1 MKTRLMP
8 LDLVANVLLGGLL
21 TGLVYGLMAL
31 GLSVIYGVVRI
42 VNFAHGEL
50 MALAMYVTVIAFA
63 ALKLDPLWML
73 LPVGAAFFGLGYA
86 LQRVLINPFIARPE
100 HSQFML
106 LLAVALILV
115 NGLLLAFGPDA
126 RNVQVDY
133 ALDSYQIGPL
143 LVDKVRVVC
152 ALLALASCALL
163 WAVFRFTR
171 FGKAIR
177 ACADNLLGARVVGL
191 NVAHLYGLAFGI
203 GCACVG
209 VAGTL
214 LTLLVDVTPASGPA
228 YTLLA
233 FIIVII
239 GGLGS
244 MTGALAG
251 GVLIGVAEALA
262 GLVIAP
268 SAKSMVSFAL
278 LVLVLAFRPQGLFV
292 RR

>member
-1 MKTRLMP
+1 MP
-8 LDLVANVLLGGLL
+8 LDLIVNVLLSGLL

-50 MALAMYVTVIAFA
+50 MALAMYVVVIAFA
-63 ALKLDPLWML
+63 ALKVDPLWMV
-73 LPVGAAFFGLGYA
+73 LPVAIGFFGLGYVM
-86 LQRVLINPFIARPE
+86 QRALINPFIDRPE
-100 HSQFML
+100 QSQFML
-106 LLAVALILV
+106 LLAVALIMV

-133 ALDSYQIGPL
+133 ALDSYQIGPV

-152 ALLALASCALL
+152 AVVALACCALL
-163 WAVFRFTR
+163 WALFRFTP

-191 NVAHLYGLAFGI
+191 NVAHLYGLAFGL

-244 MTGALAG
+244 MPGALAG
-251 GVLIGVAEALA
+251 GVLIGMSEAAA
-262 GLVIAP
+262 GIVFTP
-268 SAKSMVSFAL
+268 SAKSMASFAL
-278 LVLVLAFRPQGLFV
+278 LIVVLAFKPQGLFA

>member
-1 MKTRLMP
+1 MP
-8 LDLVANVLLGGLL
+8 LDLIANVLLGGLL

-63 ALKLDPLWML
+63 ALKVDPLLML
-73 LPVGAAFFGLGYA
+73 LPVAAGFFGLGYL
-86 LQRVLINPFIARPE
+86 LQRALINPFIDRPE
-100 HSQFML
+100 HSQFIL
-106 LLAVALILV
+106 LLALALVIT

-133 ALDSYQIGPL
+133 ALDSYQIGPI

-152 ALLALASCALL
+152 AVVALAFCGLL
-163 WAVFRFTR
+163 WSLFRYTG

-191 NVAHLYGLAFGI
+191 NVEHLYGLTFGI

-244 MTGALAG
+244 MPGALAG
-251 GVLIGVAEALA
+251 GVLIGVSEAAA
-262 GLVIAP
+262 GVLTTP
-268 SAKSMVSFAL
+268 SAKSMASFAL
-278 LVLVLAFRPQGLFV
+278 LIVVLAFRPQGLFA

>member
-1 MKTRLMP
+1 MP
-8 LDLVANVLLGGLL
+8 LDLIVNVLLGGLL

-50 MALAMYVTVIAFA
+50 MALAMYATVIAFA
-63 ALKLDPLWML
+63 ALKVDPLWLL
-73 LPVGAAFFGLGYA
+73 LPVAAGFFALGY
-86 LQRVLINPFIARPE
+86 LMQRALINPFIDRPE
-100 HSQFML
+100 HSQFIL
-106 LLAVALILV
+106 LLAVGLV
-115 NGLLLAFGPDA
+115 LTNGLLLVFGPDA

-133 ALDSYQIGPL
+133 ALDSYQIGPV
-143 LVDKVRVVC
+143 LVDKVRVIC
-152 ALLALASCALL
+152 AVVALGFCGLL
-163 WAVFRFTR
+163 WAVFRFTG

-177 ACADNLLGARVVGL
+177 ACADNLLGAKVVGL
-191 NVAHLYGLAFGI
+191 NVEHLYALTFGI

-244 MTGALAG
+244 MPGALAG
-251 GVLIGVAEALA
+251 GVLIGMSEALA
-262 GLVIAP
+262 GVLTTP
-268 SAKSMVSFAL
+268 SAKSMASFAL
-278 LVLVLAFRPQGLFV
+278 LIVVLAFKPQGLFA

>member
-1 MKTRLMP
+1 MP
-8 LDLVANVLLGGLL
+8 LDLIANVILGGLL

-50 MALAMYVTVIAFA
+50 MALAMYLTVVAFA
-63 ALKLDPLWML
+63 ALQLDPLWML
-73 LPVGAAFFGLGYA
+73 APVALGFFGLGYL
-86 LQRVLINPFIARPE
+86 LQRALINPFIARPE

-133 ALDSYQIGPL
+133 ALDSYQAGPL
-143 LVDKVRVVC
+143 LIDKVRVVC
-152 ALLALASCALL
+152 AVVSLVCCALL
-163 WAVFRFTR
+163 WAIFRFTG

-191 NVAHLYGLAFGI
+191 NVAHLYGLTFGI

-214 LTLLVDVTPASGPA
+214 LTMLVDVTPASGPA

-244 MTGALAG
+244 MPGALAG
-251 GVLIGVAEALA
+251 GVLIGVSEAAA
-262 GLVIAP
+262 GIVFTP

-278 LVLVLAFRPQGLFV
+278 LIVVLAFKPQGLFV

>member
-1 MKTRLMP
+1 
-8 LDLVANVLLGGLL
+8 
-21 TGLVYGLMAL
+21 MAL

-50 MALAMYVTVIAFA
+50 MALAMYVTVIAFS
-63 ALKLDPLWML
+63 ALKLDPLWTL
-73 LPVGAAFFGLGYA
+73 LPVALAFFGLGYL
-86 LQRVLINPFIARPE
+86 LQRALINPFIDRPE
-100 HSQFML
+100 HAQFIL
-106 LLAVALILV
+106 LLAVALVLV

-133 ALDSYQIGPL
+133 ALDSYQIGTL
-143 LVDKVRVVC
+143 LVDKVRIVC
-152 ALLALASCALL
+152 AAVALVCCTLL
-163 WAVFRFTR
+163 WAIFRFTG

-191 NVAHLYGLAFGI
+191 NVAHLYGVTFGI
-203 GCACVG
+203 GCACVA

-244 MTGALAG
+244 MPGALAG
-251 GVLIGVAEALA
+251 GVLIGVSEAAA
-262 GLVIAP
+262 GIVFTP

-278 LVLVLAFRPQGLFV
+278 LIAVLAFKPQGLFT